1 MANNVGQLIVDSD
14 MPATSDPIGKIL
26 DTMKSIYALFFWKH
40 EVLIFYLFLISGTN
54 VIGAQSAPGSKNLAP
69 PEMLL
74 VEPSHPTKYALVV
87 YAF

>member
-1 MANNVGQLIVDSD
+1 MRGV
-14 MPATSDPIGKIL
+14 KIEHERKL
-26 DTMKSIYALFFWKH
+26 SALNYAVFFWKH